1 MLRRVFLI
9 ILALVTA
16 LSLASCGDKEEANQ
30 SSEEVETVVWPDV
43 GYTTYMLNFVDN
55 GNGTGT
61 AYISIPE
68 GICNGRVVLKTSDKL
83 SYVENSLRCE
93 LNCMVVKDD
102 ALYAENGLDL
112 LFADAEP
119 LPKNSNVFIADFEV
133 NGSDPVTAD
142 DFILTHWEIGDGV
155 VMLATI
161 DDGDIIKQID

>member
-1 MLRRVFLI
+1 MFRRVFLI
-9 ILALVTA
+9 ILALLAV
-16 LSLASCGDKEEANQ
+16 LSLAACGDKEEANQ

-55 GNGTGT
+55 GDGTGT
-61 AYISIPE
+61 AYISIPQ
-68 GICNGRVVLKTSDKL
+68 GICNGRIVLKTSDKL

-119 LPKNSNVFIADFEV
+119 LPKNSNVFIADFRI
-133 NGSDPVTAD
+133 NGSDPITAD
-142 DFILTHWEIGDGV
+142 DFIITQWEIGDGV
-155 VMLATI
+155 VMLATNE
-161 DDGDIIKQID
+161 DGDIIKQID